1 MARVPT
7 PTRFVSWMDVPAREQ
22 GACICL
28 LGLDPA
34 DACTVAVPRQSW
46 YRNIHGALGSD
57 KGMLQAGLAAA
68 AVLET
73 RLAGSGVH
81 CAVYSTLC
89 RPAGTG
95 ACP

>member
-68 AVLET
+68 VLET

-81 CAVYSTLC
+81 CAVVVYLM
-89 RPAGTG
+89 
-95 ACP
+95 